1 VNRQIYRSTRNKKK
15 NRTTYNIFG
24 QSNSNWNTNTLHW
37 KIENHKRITLEI
49 LDKMKRIQKNGIEI
63 KIHWTPG
70 HANVNGNEIADRLA
84 KEAAKEAEQNQSD
97 THNTRTKQDV
107 KKAARD
113 HIMEKWQNRW
123 NFNINR
129 GRFYHNF
136 HHQVKTKTIH
146 DFPNKKN
153 STVIYNL
160 RSGYAKLNDYCHKL
174 NITESANCQCGKRET
189 IEHYILHCDQ
199 YEEAREKLIYDMF
212 LLSGSIH

>member
-70 HANVNGNEIADRLA
+70 HANVNGNEIADRLS

-97 THNTRTKQDV
+97 THNTITKQDV
-107 KKAARD
+107 KKATRD
-113 HIMEKWQNRW
+113 HITEKWQNRW
-123 NFNINR
+123 NFSNR
-129 GRFYHNF
+129 GIFYHNF
-136 HHQVKTKTIH
+136 HPQVKTKNLH
-146 DFPNKKN
+146 DFPNKKI
-153 STVIYNL
+153 STITM
-160 RSGYAKLNDYCHKL
+160 K
-174 NITESANCQCGKRET
+174 NIMFYGFPFTTLTVCT
-189 IEHYILHCDQ
+189 FCDV
-199 YEEAREKLIYDMF
+199 
-212 LLSGSIH
+212 